1 MTKFSTLLKYFDNVQ
16 DIADFMLA
24 EIQAEI
30 EIEFRTLIWK
40 LENVMPPKEY
50 VESVKVY
57 TMINNELVELNR
69 EDDVVIESTEQDDF
83 IGRTFDDMEF
93 TATIDNAEELWKTI
107 LPRGYVNAM
116 ILKRDGYLDETNG
129 VME

>member
-16 DIADFMLA
+16 DIVDFMLA

-57 TMINNELVELNR
+57 TMINNELLELNR
-69 EDDVVIESTEQDDF
+69 EDDAEQDDF

-93 TATIDNAEELWKTI
+93 TATIDNAEELWKTM
-107 LPRGYVNAM
+107 LPRGCVNAR

>member
-50 VESVKVY
+50 AESVKVC
-57 TMINNELVELNR
+57 TMINNEFVELNR
-69 EDDVVIESTEQDDF
+69 EDDAVIESTEQDDF

-93 TATIDNAEELWKTI
+93 TAKIDNAEELWKMM

-129 VME
+129 VLE